1 MRRIPLFGYSTF
13 FSRSGCWS
21 RVKIRVV
28 GLYTLCPSP
37 SLRRH
42 RRVHASTPAPKKVCG
57 VNSQPDGPFG
67 VPRVVSRPLVGLCRA
82 KWGTRATLLWLP
94 VSDKTQGRPFTAS
107 VSSSFLVVHF
117 TASGRERSGHNTLHC
132 HGALPKYFMSK
143 CEACDGG
150 FFTIKRQKAEH
161 SLCLILKCS
170 QDGCVMSL
178 AWQYWS
184 N

>member
-1 MRRIPLFGYSTF
+1 MYLKSIPRLCYSTF
-13 FSRSGCWS
+13 FPGSGCWS
-21 RVKIRVV
+21 HVKIRVV

-42 RRVHASTPAPKKVCG
+42 RHRVHASTPVPKKVCS
-57 VNSQPDGPFG
+57 VNSQPDPFG
-67 VPRVVSRPLVGLCRA
+67 VPHVVICPLLGLCRS
-82 KWGTRATLLWLP
+82 KRGTRATPLWLP

-117 TASGRERSGHNTLHC
+117 TASGKERSGHNTLHC

-150 FFTIKRQKAEH
+150 FFYNKRTE
-161 SLCLILKCS
+161 SRTLCALF
-170 QDGCVMSL
+170 
-178 AWQYWS
+178 S
-184 N
+184 NVHKMAV